1 MQETW
6 MKALKDS
13 ISEVFA
19 TMFFMVPEE
28 LEGLPAEIA
37 QIDASGWLEGWVEM
51 TRGEEKLRLL
61 VWTPPEVARELAAN
75 ILSCEPEDLSE
86 DDVADAYREMLN
98 MVAGSVLTAVDTESQ
113 WIMGLPQARV
123 IEQGKVESMAAQAR
137 LLVAYEVEQKPLLA
151 GCL

>member
-86 DDVADAYREMLN
+86 DDVTDAYREMLN